1 MVYPRQGLA
10 LVRQTPV
17 RAVYI
22 YHLPSLVSLYC
33 EVNDIPLVYLV
44 LAHLRIR
51 LTTVRTYRICDG
63 SRDVISAPVLW
74 VLLGVYV
81 SVAVV
86 GFDDE
91 IFLALVTGD
100 VDCLCHS

>member
-1 MVYPRQGLA
+1 M
-10 LVRQTPV
+10 
-17 RAVYI
+17 YI
-22 YHLPSLVSLYC
+22 DNRKREVLPSLVSLYC
-33 EVNDIPLVYLV
+33 QINDVPLVYLV
-44 LAHLRIR
+44 LAHLRVR
-51 LTTVRTYRICDG
+51 LTAIRTNRICDG
-63 SRDVISAPVLW
+63 SGDVISAPVLW

-81 SVAVV
+81 SVAVI